1 MRLCYVTDRK
11 ALAGPADQQIR
22 LLLEKMESAALAGV
36 DWIQI
41 REKDLPAREVAVL
54 ASEAVRRIPR
64 SCRILVNDRLD
75 VAMAAGAGGV
85 HLGEQS
91 IPVEEAKRLMR
102 ERNLGGNFLVGVSTH
117 SLESLLETAKGG
129 ADYGIFGPVYGT
141 PTKTAFGAPQGL
153 RRLEEACR
161 SVSMPVL
168 AIGGITIENAHECVA
183 AGASGIA
190 AIRMFQ
196 DAGDLAVLL
205 RALRQGRKT

>member
-1 MRLCYVTDRK
+1 MRVCYVTDRK
-11 ALAGPADQQIR
+11 ALAGPANQQIR

-41 REKDLPAREVAVL
+41 REKDLSGREVADL

-75 VAMAAGAGGV
+75 VAVAAGAGGV
-85 HLGEQS
+85 HLSEQS
-91 IPVEEAKRLMR
+91 MPVEEAKRLLR
-102 ERNLGGNFLVGVSTH
+102 ERNLGGNFLVGVSAH
-117 SLESLLETAKGG
+117 SLESMLKAAKGG

-141 PTKTAFGAPQGL
+141 PTKTAFGVPQGAW
-153 RRLEEACR
+153 RLAEACR

-168 AIGGITIENAHECVA
+168 AIGGITVENAHECVA

-205 RALRQGRKT
+205 PALREGRKT